1 MAELTAP
8 AAPPPP
14 GVMDIGPQPEGWGSW
29 FREMWDHRAVISI
42 LARKDFQVRYKRA
55 SFGVLWAVLMPLLQ
69 GIIFVAVFSRV
80 GGFNHTPFNYSA
92 YVLAGT
98 LGWGYFNSSLSTAS
112 TAIVDGASF
121 TDKVW
126 FPRAVLPLAPAL
138 GNLVGL
144 GLSMLIL
151 IVAMPLVH
159 AHFALR
165 TLLLIPG
172 CILLVSFTLSA
183 GLLASALHVYFRDVK
198 FIVQAGLMVWFYVTP
213 IVYPASRLHHIGPW
227 LDFNPLTGIAA
238 VFQTA
243 AAGSFGPILRAVLVS
258 VGVTIVLFVAGVE
271 AHRRHDRL
279 FVDQM

>member
-8 AAPPPP
+8 TAPSPP
-14 GVMDIGPQPEGWGSW
+14 GVMDIGPQPEGWGAW
-29 FREMWDHRAVISI
+29 FRDMWGHRGVISI

-69 GIIFVAVFSRV
+69 GVIFIVVFSRV
-80 GGFNHTPFNYSA
+80 GKFNHMPFNYAA

-98 LGWGYFNSSLSTAS
+98 LAWGYFNGSLASAS

-126 FPRAVLPLAPAL
+126 FPRAVLPLAPSL

-144 GLSMLIL
+144 AMAMVIL
-151 IVAMPLVH
+151 VITMPLVH

-172 CILLVSFTLSA
+172 CVLLVAFTISA
-183 GLLASALHVYFRDVK
+183 GLVTSALHVYFRDVK

-213 IVYPASRLHHIGPW
+213 IVYPGSALHGIRPW
-227 LDFNPLTGIAA
+227 LDLNPLTGIIG

-243 AAGSFGPILRAVLVS
+243 AAGNFGPFARAVLVS
-258 VGVTIVLFVAGVE
+258 VGVTVALFLIGVE